1 MAEITNTPLDRI
13 DTRILAELQH
23 DGRLTITELAD
34 RVGLSASPCLRRVR
48 LLEERGVI
56 SGYVAVVDQNRVGLD
71 VNVFASVR
79 LERQREEELER
90 FNAAVMQWPEVMDCY
105 LMTGTRDYLIRVV
118 VGSLGDYERFIK
130 DKLSRLDGVASIES
144 SFALSRIK
152 HTTVVPI
159 REAASPPPQGP
170 DRSPGRAPR

>member
-1 MAEITNTPLDRI
+1 MAENSKIALDRI
-13 DTRILAELQH
+13 DRRILSELQV

-34 RVGLSASPCLRRVR
+34 RVGLSASPCLRRVK

-56 SGYVAVVDQNRVGLD
+56 SGYVAVVNQGSVGMEI
-71 VNVFASVR
+71 NVFASIR

-90 FNAAVMQWPEVMDCY
+90 FNAAVAQWPEVMECY
-105 LMTGTRDYLIRVV
+105 LMTGTRDYLMRIVV
-118 VGSLGDYERFIK
+118 ESLGAYERFIK

-144 SFALSRIK
+144 SFALSRVK

-159 REAASPPPQGP
+159 AG
-170 DRSPGRAPR
+170 